1 MFKLTE
7 SLKQFLVKKH
17 PEIIGLVMLGH
28 TELLTDEIT
37 AEYMEWCKTDEGKS
51 YLEGGENY
59 KEPS

>member
-7 SLKQFLVKKH
+7 SLKQFLVKKY
-17 PEIIGLVMLGH
+17 PGIIGLVMLGH
-28 TELLTDEIT
+28 SELLTPEVRN
-37 AEYMEWCKTDEGKS
+37 EYLEWCKTDEGRS